1 MPISYKRKNTM
12 KKSKSS
18 KGSKSSKLSK
28 RVKTRKSTKT
38 KKRLTR
44 KSKKRSVVR
53 KMRGGVDPDDVSR
66 ATTNATNP
74 NTLSSLPG
82 ELIPNLI
89 TDLQSMLNLSQT
101 NKQFQTLI
109 NKDLMHFIN
118 SGFDKFPDTDK
129 NFITLMRT
137 KMDRFKTLKLAEIML
152 LFKYY
157 KTDVFNFTNLYVIDS
172 DDFFNNYLFF
182 MKNNI
187 KIFTLMKIYY
197 MHIGMTLLQFNN
209 LITDFKK
216 LQRID
221 FNNNNINFEICLSKL
236 NLNKSNAVK
245 AAIYFKK
252 FYNIED
258 EVIYSIIVLSNQQ
271 NLFNLIHKKSMDDQK
286 AILNNIKTMIDSKL
300 STYISYDF
308 VIKYAVEYTNT
319 NNQTKI
325 DNAITLVTDTLN
337 NKQSISGPARDRF
350 NEDVNDYFYEKM
362 ENQLFRILSKNT
374 LNNNYNNYY

>member
-1 MPISYKRKNTM
+1 MPVSYKRKNNM

-18 KGSKSSKLSK
+18 KLSK
-28 RVKTRKSTKT
+28 ISKT

-53 KMRGGVDPDDVSR
+53 KMRGGVEPDESSV
-66 ATTNATNP
+66 APTNATNP

-118 SGFDKFPDTDK
+118 SGFDNFPVSEQ

-157 KTDVFNFTNLYVIDS
+157 KTDVLNFTNLYVIDS

-187 KIFTLMKIYY
+187 KISTLMKIYY
-197 MHIGMTLLQFNN
+197 IHIGMTLPQFNK
-209 LITDFKK
+209 LITDFKQ

-236 NLNKSNAVK
+236 NLNKLNAVK

-325 DNAITLVTDTLN
+325 DNAITLVTDILK

-362 ENQLFRILSKNT
+362 ENHLFRILSKNI
-374 LNNNYNNYY
+374 LNNNNN